1 MRKDDVPGLFI
12 FLTGYIYPGAK
23 LALVGKFKSNVMIAG
38 QRADIIQATCKN
50 NMVSVKFGKPD
61 GPKFHL
67 R

>member
-1 MRKDDVPGLFI
+1 MMQ
-12 FLTGYIYPGAK
+12 LTKQYIDGDIVV
-23 LALVGKFKSNVMIAG
+23 LSNNSTFGIQTNNKRDG
-38 QRADIIQATCKN
+38 QATCKN